1 MNPLFLRL
9 RTWLTPRRLL
19 RLGGELS
26 LLLLFM
32 LAVEAY
38 LTRDAAR
45 GPAPVLAATLSDG
58 RAFDLTQLR
67 GAPALV
73 YFWGTWCPVCRAGQ
87 GTVDALAADVPLLT
101 VAMQSGT
108 PGEVN
113 VYLAEHGLRWATVAD
128 EYGAIARQWGV
139 TGVPAVFV
147 IDGSGDIR
155 FVTRGYTTGWGLRL
169 RLWLAGWQGR
179 V

>member
-1 MNPLFLRL
+1 VNGVIVRL
-9 RTWLTPRRLL
+9 RNWFTPRRLL

-38 LTRDAAR
+38 LARDAVR
-45 GPAPVLAATLSDG
+45 GRAPALVATLSDG
-58 RAFDLTQLR
+58 RAFDLAQLR

-87 GTVDALAADVPLLT
+87 GTIGGLAADVPLLT

-108 PGEVN
+108 SGEVN
-113 VYLAEHGLRWATVAD
+113 AYLAQHGLHWATVAD
-128 EYGAIARQWGV
+128 EYGTLARQWGV
-139 TGVPAVFV
+139 SGVPAVFV

-169 RLWLAGWQGR
+169 RLWWAGW
-179 V
+179 

>member
-1 MNPLFLRL
+1 MKQLLSRL
-9 RTWLTPRRLL
+9 RTWFTPRRLL
-19 RLGGELS
+19 RLGGELV
-26 LLLLFM
+26 LLLIFL

-45 GPAPVLAATLSDG
+45 GPAPALAATLSDG
-58 RAFDLTQLR
+58 RAFDLAQLR

-73 YFWGTWCPVCRAGQ
+73 YFWGTWCPVCRAEQ
-87 GTVDALAADVPLLT
+87 GAIDGLAQDVPLLT

-108 PGEVN
+108 AEEVN
-113 VYLAEHGLRWATVAD
+113 TYLAQHGLRWATVAD
-128 EYGAIARQWGV
+128 EYGDIARQWGV

-147 IDGSGDIR
+147 IDGSGEIR

-169 RLWLAGWQGR
+169 RLWWAGM
-179 V
+179 

>member
-1 MNPLFLRL
+1 MNSLLIRL
-9 RTWLTPRRLL
+9 RNWFTPRRLL
-19 RLGGELS
+19 RLGGELV
-26 LLLLFM
+26 LLLIFL

-45 GPAPVLAATLSDG
+45 GPAPALATTLSDG
-58 RAFDLTQLR
+58 RAFDLAQLH

-73 YFWGTWCPVCRAGQ
+73 YFWGTWCPVCRAEQ
-87 GTVDALAADVPLLT
+87 GAIDGLAQDVPLLT

-108 PGEVN
+108 AEEVN
-113 VYLAEHGLRWATVAD
+113 TYLAQHGLRWATVAD
-128 EYGAIARQWGV
+128 EYGDIARQWGV

-147 IDGSGDIR
+147 IDGAGEIR

-169 RLWLAGWQGR
+169 RLWWAGL
-179 V
+179 